1 MRYVKNGKQRGDAEM
16 WVAISIVLTVFII
29 CATVV
34 IFTIL
39 ENGDNL
45 AYWVTK
51 KDLKEIKKM
60 LSELTEKKDRQN

>member
-1 MRYVKNGKQRGDAEM
+1 M

-34 IFTIL
+34 ICTIL
-39 ENGDNL
+39 ESSDKL

>member
-1 MRYVKNGKQRGDAEM
+1 M

-34 IFTIL
+34 ICTIL